1 MSIAILPMA
10 AEYKWN
16 AATVGLVQSSFFWGY
31 LLTQVNKL
39 LSLFMKFNLTVLDT
53 YQDTCLCSKNFAN
66 RLFFVV
72 KGRQSL

>member
-31 LLTQVNKL
+31 LLTQVKRLPISL
-39 LSLFMKFNLTVLDT
+39 LGFQPPSVYKERGQSTDNPHAFVYFR
-53 YQDTCLCSKNFAN
+53 YASRCS
-66 RLFFVV
+66 
-72 KGRQSL
+72 